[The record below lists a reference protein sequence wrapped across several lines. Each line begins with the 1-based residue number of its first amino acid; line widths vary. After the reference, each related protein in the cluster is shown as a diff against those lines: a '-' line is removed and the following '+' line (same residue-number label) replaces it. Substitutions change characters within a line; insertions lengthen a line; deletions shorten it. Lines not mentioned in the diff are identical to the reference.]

1 MFHGVSVLWAAE
13 PLQPPFGLS
22 WGDSPTRLLDW
33 AMRTKLDQT
42 VKAPADQPRLKVL
55 LVSPARGTLP
65 GHDATTLEAR
75 FMDGKLFEVALHY
88 TYPGRKSAFVR
99 AQFAELRKI
108 LSHRH
113 GPLQMG
119 AKTREEPLDGV
130 VTRSTA
136 YQIEPAPGS
145 NLMLVMTE
153 VTDAKRGDK
162 SARFSVV
169 YHNGG
174 VLQQEGP
181 RVIIR
186 RDGVDVPP
194 GKP

>member
-1 MFHGVSVLWAAE
+1 
-13 PLQPPFGLS
+13 
-22 WGDSPTRLLDW
+22 
-33 AMRTKLDQT
+33 
-42 VKAPADQPRLKVL
+42 
-55 LVSPARGTLP
+55 
-65 GHDATTLEAR
+65 
-75 FMDGKLFEVALHY
+75 MDGKLFEVALHY
-88 TYPGRKSAFVR
+88 TYPGRNSVFVR

-119 AKTREEPLDGV
+119 AKTREELLDGV
-130 VTRSTA
+130 ISRSTA

-169 YHNGG
+169 AESGSD
-174 VLQQEGP
+174 LQQEGP

-186 RDGVDVPP
+186 RDGVDVPS

>member
-1 MFHGVSVLWAAE
+1 
-13 PLQPPFGLS
+13 
-22 WGDSPTRLLDW
+22 
-33 AMRTKLDQT
+33 MRTKLDQT

-88 TYPGRKSAFVR
+88 TYPGRNSAFVR

-169 YHNGG
+169 DLTGR
-174 VLQQEGP
+174 VLQQEGH

-186 RDGVDVPP
+186 RDGVDVPS

>member
-1 MFHGVSVLWAAE
+1 
-13 PLQPPFGLS
+13 
-22 WGDSPTRLLDW
+22 
-33 AMRTKLDQT
+33 
-42 VKAPADQPRLKVL
+42 LK
-55 LVSPARGTLP
+55 
-65 GHDATTLEAR
+65 
-75 FMDGKLFEVALHY
+75 
-88 TYPGRKSAFVR
+88 
-99 AQFAELRKI
+99 KI

-119 AKTREEPLDGV
+119 AKTREEPVDGV

-136 YQIEPAPGS
+136 YQIEPAPGR

-169 YHNGG
+169 YHNGEI
-174 VLQQEGP
+174 LQQEGR